1 MRMRE
6 TREVINKS
14 EGAVV
19 SVSIFLDRMVVQRE
33 RKTTR
38 VCQWDQSATCKK
50 SRGRAYHDGYLYQR
64 HVVIY
69 EAKA

>member
-1 MRMRE
+1 MRD

-33 RKTTR
+33 RKTAR
-38 VCQWDQSATCKK
+38 VCQWDQWATCKK
-50 SRGRAYHDGYLYQR
+50 SPWEVITTGIYINGR
-64 HVVIY
+64 
-69 EAKA
+69 